1 LYWSIICVIYML
13 ELDPSVILA
22 LVMLSIGSYMDLRY
36 REVPDL
42 LWIVAIVVGIIVHV
56 MIQPSQLLDNLSVIL
71 ITSVTVVGI
80 SLIAYRLGLF
90 GGADMLA
97 LIALVIILPIHEN
110 SYTPALSTFINA
122 CILAVITAVPY
133 NVVKNASMVIKGV
146 DIFKGFNEPL
156 SRKLLAFMIA
166 QRVDKVGRHYAF
178 IAERDTMD
186 GKRFDLSIKDA
197 EHSSYAEL
205 DEGRW
210 VIVGLP
216 FILYILVGFVL
227 MLFLDNILIFISKI

>member
-1 LYWSIICVIYML
+1 ML

-22 LVMLSIGSYMDLRY
+22 LAMLSIGSYMDLRY
-36 REVPDL
+36 REVSDL
-42 LWIVAIVVGIIVHV
+42 LWIVAITVGIIIHV
-56 MIQPSQLLDNLSVIL
+56 TIQPLPSQLLDYLPVVL
-71 ITSVTVVGI
+71 IASVTVVGI
-80 SLIAYRLGLF
+80 SLMAYRLGLF

-97 LIALVIILPIHEN
+97 FIALVIILPIHKN
-110 SYTPALSTFINA
+110 SYTPALSTFLNA
-122 CILAVITAVPY
+122 CILAVITAIPY
-133 NVVKNASMVIKGV
+133 NIIRNTSMVVKGV
-146 DIFKGFNEPL
+146 DIFNGFNEPL

-178 IAERDTMD
+178 IAERDTAS
-186 GKRFDLSIKDA
+186 GKRFDLSIKHA

-216 FILYILVGFVL
+216 FILYILAGFIL

>member
-1 LYWSIICVIYML
+1 ML
-13 ELDPSVILA
+13 ELDPNVILA
-22 LVMLSIGSYMDLRY
+22 LAMLSIGSYMDLRY

-42 LWIVAIVVGIIVHV
+42 LWIVAIAVGIIIHV
-56 MIQPSQLLDNLSVIL
+56 MIQPLPSQLLDNLPVIL
-71 ITSVTVVGI
+71 IASVAVVGI
-80 SLIAYRLGLF
+80 SLMAYRLGLF

-97 LIALVIILPIHEN
+97 FIALVMILPIHKN

-122 CILAVITAVPY
+122 CILAVITSIPY
-133 NVVKNASMVIKGV
+133 NIIKNTSMVVKGV

-178 IAERDTMD
+178 IAERDTAS
-186 GKRFDLSIKDA
+186 GKRFDLSIKHA

-216 FILYILVGFVL
+216 FILYILAGFIS